1 MKADRV
7 DASWDQEKKNWL
19 IRIEVGSEV
28 IRRHCNAP
36 QSADDQAVRAL
47 AEKTA
52 ADEGYE
58 VATASIALKR

>member
-7 DASWDQEKKNWL
+7 EASWDPAKKRWV
-19 IRIEVGSEV
+19 IRIEVGAEV
-28 IRRHCNAP
+28 IRRPVDAP
-36 QSADDQAVRAL
+36 QSADDQSLRAA

-58 VATASIALKR
+58 IAAANVSLKR